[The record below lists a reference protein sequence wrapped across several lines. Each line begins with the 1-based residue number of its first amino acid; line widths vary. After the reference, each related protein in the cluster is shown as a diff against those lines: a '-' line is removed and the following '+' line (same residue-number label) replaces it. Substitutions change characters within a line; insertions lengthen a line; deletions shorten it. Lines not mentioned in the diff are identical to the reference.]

1 MNAHNINYVN
11 EMQILI
17 ENSNRIALISH
28 KDPDGDCL
36 GSLLGLH
43 HILSD
48 RGIKSDVYLDGG
60 IPDNYA
66 FLPGL
71 AKINNKPGKSS
82 HDLVIVLDCSDLDRT
97 GNMKEVFHRG
107 NKSICIDHHESNLNF
122 CDINIVEKDCSSTG
136 EMIYKMSS
144 QWGYDVGKDS
154 AINIYTAILTDTGKF
169 IYDKT
174 TPDTFRCVAELV
186 EKGINF
192 TDIVDH
198 VYGSEDR
205 QAVLAKSK
213 ILSEAEF
220 FYNGKLSIGFISQ
233 KVLEDYDVEMKNIDG
248 LVESLRDIKNVE
260 ISCILKET
268 GENSTKIS
276 LRSKGE
282 VNVSKIS
289 KLFNGGGHSKAAG
302 FTLKNNIY
310 EAKDLVVEK
319 LKEFLED

>member
-1 MNAHNINYVN
+1 MNKHNINYVN
-11 EMQILI
+11 KMRDLI
-17 ENSNRIALISH
+17 EKSSSIALISH

-43 HILSD
+43 GILAD
-48 RGIKSDVYLDGG
+48 RGIESDVYLDGG

-71 AKINNKPGKSS
+71 SKISSKPGKKD

-97 GNMKEVFHRG
+97 GNMKEVFHSG
-107 NKSICIDHHESNLNF
+107 KKSICIDHHESNLNF

-136 EMIYKMSS
+136 EMIYIMSDH
-144 QWGYDVGKDS
+144 WGYEVGIDS
-154 AINIYTAILTDTGKF
+154 AVNIYTAILTDTGKF

-174 TPDTFRCVAELV
+174 TPGTFRCVAELV

-192 TDIVDH
+192 TDIVDK

-220 FYNGKLSIGFISQ
+220 YYNGKLSIGCISQ
-233 KVLEDYDVEMKNIDG
+233 KILEDYDVEMKNIDG

-276 LRSKGE
+276 LRSKGK

-289 KLFNGGGHSKAAG
+289 SLFNGGGHAKAAG
-302 FTLKNNIY
+302 FTLKNSIHD
-310 EAKDLVVEK
+310 AKSIVVNR

>member
-1 MNAHNINYVN
+1 MNKHNINYVN
-11 EMQILI
+11 EIKNLI
-17 ENSNRIALISH
+17 ENSNKIALISH

-43 HILSD
+43 GILSD
-48 RGIKSDVYLDGG
+48 RGISTDLYLDGG
-60 IPDNYA
+60 IPDNYR

-71 AKINNKPGKSS
+71 EMINSKPGECS

-97 GNMKEVFHRG
+97 GKMKEVFNNG
-107 NKSICIDHHESNLNF
+107 SKSICIDHHESNLNF
-122 CDINIVEKDCSSTG
+122 CDINIVEKDGSSTG
-136 EMIYKMSS
+136 EMIYKISK

-154 AINIYTAILTDTGKF
+154 AVNIYTAILTDTGKF
-169 IYDKT
+169 TYDKT
-174 TPDTFRCVAELV
+174 TSDTFRCVAELV
-186 EKGINF
+186 EKDIDF
-192 TDIVDH
+192 TNIVDN

-205 QAVLAKSK
+205 KAVLAKSK

-220 FYNGKLSIGFISQ
+220 FYDGKLSIGCISL
-233 KVLEDYDVEMKNIDG
+233 KLLDDYDVEMKNIDG

-268 GENSTKIS
+268 GEKSTKVS

-289 KLFNGGGHSKAAG
+289 RLFNGGGHAKAAG
-302 FTLKNNIY
+302 FTLRNNISD
-310 EAKDLVVEK
+310 AKNILVK
-319 LKEFLED
+319 RLKEFLEV